1 MFWIITIVVVVV
13 IAFLWLSFNPYARK
27 VRTIQKLLNKD
38 RTVCDVINM
47 LDGWAITPTDKQGLR
62 ILIDPV
68 VMPIYPLYI
77 TYHNHMP
84 TDKELKYLHKV
95 LTDENSI
102 VTKAHE
108 MNMPVENYMK
118 MKKYMGL

>member
-108 MNMPVENYMK
+108 MNMPVENYIFMQ
-118 MKKYMGL
+118 